1 MEKTNL
7 TPSAILTVVL
17 VLRLKP
23 QGEGVMQILF
33 PKLKLGANY
42 FFFCVFC
49 GYMFSHLVCKLS
61 FLCLLWL
68 YVFSLGVKTISFVF
82 FVSFVAIRFL
92 TRCENYFFCVLC
104 GYIFHTG
111 TLERCNLNG
120 FPLTAPLRS
129 NLRRFVLLPL
139 HVFLIFEAMREEQ

>member
-49 GYMFSHLVCKLS
+49 GYMFSHLVCKLF

-82 FVSFVAIRFL
+82 FVAIFFIQARWSVVTVRAFRLLLSCVVTSDDLFFYLYTFSLFLRQCARNNRYSFWD
-92 TRCENYFFCVLC
+92 FFVIKF
-104 GYIFHTG
+104 Y
-111 TLERCNLNG
+111 
-120 FPLTAPLRS
+120 
-129 NLRRFVLLPL
+129 
-139 HVFLIFEAMREEQ
+139 